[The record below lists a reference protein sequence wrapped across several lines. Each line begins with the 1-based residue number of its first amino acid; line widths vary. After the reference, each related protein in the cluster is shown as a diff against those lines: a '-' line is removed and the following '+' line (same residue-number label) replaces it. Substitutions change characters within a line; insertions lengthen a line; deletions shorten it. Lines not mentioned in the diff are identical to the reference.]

1 MPALV
6 LLVGH
11 CMPDSF
17 SLSRAVKASGV
28 DAVTKRVNTT
38 RALDEHLE
46 GAALLL
52 VNRALDGRFDA
63 ADGIELIRALRERG
77 GETASPPMILVSN
90 YPEAQAEAEAAGALP
105 GFGKHDLR
113 TTAPERIASALGG
126 RTPHPQ

>member
-17 SLSRAVKASGV
+17 SLSRAVKASGA
-28 DAVTKRVNTT
+28 DAATKRVNTG
-38 RALDEHLE
+38 RALEEHLE

-77 GETASPPMILVSN
+77 DEASAIPMLLVSN
-90 YPEAQAEAEAAGALP
+90 YPEAQAAAEAAGALP

-113 TTAPERIASALGG
+113 TVAPERIAAALAG
-126 RTPHPQ
+126 